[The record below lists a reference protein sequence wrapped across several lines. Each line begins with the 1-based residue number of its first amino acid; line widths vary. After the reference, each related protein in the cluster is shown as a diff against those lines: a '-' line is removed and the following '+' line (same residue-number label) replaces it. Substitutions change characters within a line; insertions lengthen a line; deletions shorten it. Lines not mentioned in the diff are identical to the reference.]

1 MSEKPFEIPQNLRD
15 VSGQNLK
22 QAHAAYEQLTD
33 FVTKAV
39 GVWMGAMPSNPM
51 TAGFKDVQDR
61 AMQIAKENAESAFT
75 FAGKIS
81 NVRTFQDI
89 VTLQMQFA
97 QDQMKAFATQTQQL
111 FSVIPRSYPEV
122 RTRATSMD
130 AMPANPMTAG
140 FKDVQDRA
148 VQIAME
154 NAESA
159 FAFADKTCDA
169 LTFEDIL
176 TLQTQFAQERMQ
188 ALVTQT
194 QQLYSVI
201 EEAIQKSERG
211 ATGAPMGAR
220 PSNPMAAGFKD
231 VQDRAV
237 AMAKKNAELSFRA
250 GRKDRQGTEFPG
262 DCDTS
267 DPFCSRADAGA
278 SKADGQNSSEAATRQ
293 IDPLTRHASYGGKR
307 EAAPKGLA
315 YYGSCVPAKR
325 NISKTTMSLTIS
337 ILLAG

>member
-61 AMQIAKENAESAFT
+61 AMQIAKENAELAFT

-154 NAESA
+154 NAE
-159 FAFADKTCDA
+159 F
-169 LTFEDIL
+169 
-176 TLQTQFAQERMQ
+176 
-188 ALVTQT
+188 
-194 QQLYSVI
+194 
-201 EEAIQKSERG
+201 
-211 ATGAPMGAR
+211 
-220 PSNPMAAGFKD
+220 
-231 VQDRAV
+231 
-237 AMAKKNAELSFRA
+237 SFRV
-250 GRKDRQGTEFPG
+250 RRQDLRRT
-262 DCDTS
+262 DLRRHSDASDTV
-267 DPFCSRADAGA
+267 CSRADAGPRH
-278 SKADGQNSSEAATRQ
+278 ADAATLQR
-293 IDPLTRHASYGGKR
+293 DRRSYPEVGTRRHGAPDGRKALKSHGRWLQGCTRPCRGNGEEECRLKLSRWSKR
-307 EAAPKGLA
+307 SP
-315 YYGSCVPAKR
+315 R
-325 NISKTTMSLTIS
+325 HRISRRL
-337 ILLAG
+337 